1 MQALERIA
9 NSHDAGVIQPF
20 LTELQQDGQATG
32 YGRIWIAFAMGCLVP
47 VSAFAAVSLQD
58 TTHEGVQIASWI
70 AAIIVSV
77 ACIVCATVLAAI
89 SPRRT
94 NRPSKGKTPGVSS
107 VI

>member
-1 MQALERIA
+1 MQALDRIA
-9 NSHDAGVIQPF
+9 NTHDVNALQPF
-20 LTELQQDGQATG
+20 LTELRQDGQSTG

-77 ACIVCATVLAAI
+77 ACVVCATVLAAI
-89 SPRRT
+89 SPQRN
-94 NRPSKGKTPGVSS
+94 NRQSNGKTPGVSPM
-107 VI
+107 I